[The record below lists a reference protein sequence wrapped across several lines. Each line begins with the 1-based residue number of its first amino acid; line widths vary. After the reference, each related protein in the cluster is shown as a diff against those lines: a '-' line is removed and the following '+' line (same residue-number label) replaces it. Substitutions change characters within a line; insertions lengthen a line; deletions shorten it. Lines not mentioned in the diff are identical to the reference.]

1 MLSYTCIK
9 HEVYYTR
16 GTGEGR
22 VQGCQPP
29 HSPGSNSRGI
39 KVCEHR
45 AQVSA
50 LANACRLAR
59 VHQPP
64 LPFLRLA
71 AYSGQWVA
79 RQLASSVLPQ
89 NASQHSSPRP
99 ITAGTVR
106 FRDQS
111 KFISFRDAL
120 RGHDACLGHATSP
133 GCSAWLAWACDCKA
147 YLYSFSQAVVHQR
160 GPSRCSQSPTP

>member
-1 MLSYTCIK
+1 MHAIRVHITLTAYIDNRIYRLVRRVCCPTPASDMRCTS
-9 HEVYYTR
+9 TR

-29 HSPGSNSRGI
+29 HSLGSNSRGI
-39 KVCEHR
+39 KFCEHG

-59 VHQPP
+59 MHHPS

-71 AYSGQWVA
+71 AHSCKWVA

-89 NASQHSSPRP
+89 NASWHSSPRP
-99 ITAGTVR
+99 ITARTVR
-106 FRDQS
+106 FHDLS
-111 KFISFRDAL
+111 KFISSGDAL
-120 RGHDACLGHATSP
+120 RGHGACLGHATSP
-133 GCSAWLAWACDCKA
+133 GCSAWLA
-147 YLYSFSQAVVHQR
+147 
-160 GPSRCSQSPTP
+160 

>member
-1 MLSYTCIK
+1 MCCPTPASNVRCSSTQ
-9 HEVYYTR
+9 

-29 HSPGSNSRGI
+29 HSLNSNSRGI

-45 AQVSA
+45 RQVSA
-50 LANACRLAR
+50 LTNASRLAR
-59 VHQPP
+59 MHHPS

-71 AYSGQWVA
+71 AHSCQWVA

-89 NASQHSSPRP
+89 NASWHSSPRP

-106 FRDQS
+106 FRGQS
-111 KFISFRDAL
+111 KFISSGDAL

-133 GCSAWLAWACDCKA
+133 GCSAWLA
-147 YLYSFSQAVVHQR
+147 
-160 GPSRCSQSPTP
+160 